1 MKTEIAALLL
11 ATSAY
16 LILTGGGMATLTGDN
31 ADANGADNTGNNV
44 GDDILNALGTV
55 SALGTAPVFNLS
67 ANQKAFIDM
76 VALSEGTYGHGDD
89 GYNMLVNPGGYFN
102 NGYVDHPR
110 TLVHVGG
117 SLYSTAAGRYQILA
131 RTWDSVKGAIGAPD
145 FSPQYQDAAC
155 LELARRRGAMDAIN
169 SGDIVT
175 AVTLCNREWASFTG
189 SPYNQNPHDMNT
201 MLTWFEQAGGSLA

>member
-11 ATSAY
+11 ATAAY
-16 LILTGGGMATLTGDN
+16 LVISGPAMSTLTGDN
-31 ADANGADNTGNNV
+31 ADASDDTGNNV
-44 GDDILNALGTV
+44 GDEILNALGTV
-55 SALGTAPVFNLS
+55 SALGSAPVFNLS
-67 ANQKAFIDM
+67 QNQKAFVDM
-76 VALSEGTYGHGDD
+76 VAMSEGTYGHGDD

-110 TLVHVGG
+110 TVVHVGG

-131 RTWDSVKGAIGAPD
+131 RTWDSVKGAIGAAD
-145 FSPQYQDAAC
+145 FSPPYQDAAC

-169 SGDIVT
+169 AGDMVT

-189 SPYNQNPHDMNT
+189 SPYNQNPHSMDT
-201 MLTWFEQAGGSLA
+201 MLAWFEQAGGMLA